1 MYVLPD
7 ELRERLK
14 EPLGFLLDEK
24 GLIEALA
31 GKKIVVSVGDMV
43 TFTLLKH
50 GVKPNIAVFDFK
62 CRRRVCRREMK
73 EVLEEYGD
81 VRLRVK
87 NQPATISKELWEAIK
102 KAYSVCSRKK
112 VSIVVD
118 GEEDLASLAAIS
130 LAPSDVTV
138 IYGLPDKGVLL
149 IDVTEKEKKI
159 VNAVLNRCGK
169 HGDRSR

>member
-7 ELRERLK
+7 EFRKRLK

-24 GLIEALA
+24 GLIEAV
-31 GKKIVVSVGDMV
+31 KTRRVIISVGDMV

-50 GVKPNIAVFDFK
+50 GVKPDVAVFDFQCK
-62 CRRRVCRREMK
+62 RRVCSGKMK
-73 EVLEEYGD
+73 ELLGSYGD
-81 VRLRVK
+81 VKLRVRNK
-87 NQPATISKELWEAIK
+87 PGTISEELWNAIK
-102 KAYSVCSRKK
+102 EAYSLCRNKK
-112 VSIVVD
+112 VSVVVD

-149 IDVTEKEKKI
+149 IDVTEKEKNI
-159 VNAVLNRCGK
+159 VNAVLSRCGS